1 MSVNSRSVWLA
12 VILSVSAGAFVAQ
25 VIAAEQQPPR
35 KGEPF
40 YSMTYPAFDLPVFR
54 PGNPSENFDPSLL
67 IALMKEAIDP
77 PSWTTGD
84 GGVAVFPDNL
94 SIVITQTE
102 ANHAKIAKLL
112 NAARKSSGK

>member
-1 MSVNSRSVWLA
+1 MSVTSRHAWLL
-12 VILSVSAGAFVAQ
+12 VIVLAGVGLFMARGT
-25 VIAAEQQPPR
+25 AAEQQPPR
-35 KGEPF
+35 EAAA

-84 GGVAVFPDNL
+84 GAVAVFPNNL